1 MWKSFG
7 SSGLKRACAAAL
19 AMALASAWPG
29 SPYAA
34 ADDTDYVLSPVPF
47 SAFAQ
52 QPGRPI
58 SKFQFLFDPVA
69 RLPGAM
75 HWRYNHDNAPAPYSA
90 NKAAAIQEIVA
101 ASEKWTAACGI
112 QIVYDGETVTAPR
125 TFIAGEPDSINV
137 VGWQTPDI
145 GISGA
150 TYLWYRSYGPDD
162 RTIIDSDMVL
172 DPVYVTSSAQMA
184 RTASHEWG
192 HAIGLGHS
200 NVANTLMSGLP
211 DSPYSNFTDLTADDV
226 QGCRCLYGPPP
237 GQHAGYLCS
246 LPKEVAFG
254 ALEVGT
260 TASPRQV
267 EVNNS
272 GDAALAITGLRIGGG
287 EFFVGSNGC
296 APGAALVPG
305 ATCAIGVQ
313 ARMATTGARN
323 DELIIDT
330 TEGSYRIPL
339 HATGIAAPPAANANF
354 QGVWS
359 TAPAGSESG
368 WGINFAHQG
377 DVIFAT
383 WFTYDSAGKAW
394 WLTMTANRTA
404 DNVFEGTLYETRGPS
419 FNAVPFNPAAVTQ
432 NPVGAATLTFGDAH
446 NGLFAYTV
454 NGITQT
460 KAITRL
466 VFGPLPV
473 CTFGA
478 QPNLALATNYQDV
491 WWAAA
496 GAGESGW
503 GVNFTHQG
511 DTIFATWFTYDF
523 DGTPLWL
530 SVTAPKVGVGVY
542 SGTLYRTTGPAFNA
556 VPFDPLNVAYTPV
569 GTLTLSFADGNSV
582 TFAYTVTIATPRVSV
597 TQTKQLTRLVFRAPG
612 TVCQ

>member
-1 MWKSFG
+1 MFG
-7 SSGLKRACAAAL
+7 LPATWP
-19 AMALASAWPG
+19 SA
-29 SPYAA
+29 
-34 ADDTDYVLSPVPF
+34 
-47 SAFAQ
+47 
-52 QPGRPI
+52 I
-58 SKFQFLFDPVA
+58 
-69 RLPGAM
+69 
-75 HWRYNHDNAPAPYSA
+75 HWRYNHANAPSQFST
-90 NKAAAIQEIVA
+90 NKAMAIQQIIT
-101 ASEKWTAACGI
+101 ASAKWTAVCGI
-112 QIVYDGETVTAPR
+112 EIVYDGETTTPPNGLV
-125 TFIAGEPDSINV
+125 GSQPDRENV
-137 VGWQTPDI
+137 VGWQTL
-145 GISGA
+145 SGSSA
-150 TYLWYRSYGPDD
+150 AITYSWYQPGFGD
-162 RTIIDSDMVL
+162 RTIIDSDILMS
-172 DPVYVTSSAQMA
+172 PRYVTSSAQIA
-184 RTASHEWG
+184 RTVSHEWG
-192 HAIGLGHS
+192 HAIGLSHS
-200 NVANTLMSGLP
+200 NVDSALMSGPPDSTYSNLP
-211 DSPYSNFTDLTADDV
+211 DLTPDDV
-226 QGCRCLYGPPP
+226 HGCRCLYGPPA
-237 GQHAGYLCS
+237 GQQAGYVCS
-246 LPKEVAFG
+246 LPEDIDFG
-254 ALEVGT
+254 ALNVGT
-260 TASPRQV
+260 TAGQHHV
-267 EVNNS
+267 TVNN
-272 GDAALAITGLRIGGG
+272 GGNAALAITGIRTGSS
-287 EFFVGSNGC
+287 EFFVSTNGC
-296 APGAALVPG
+296 GPGASLAPGASCVF
-305 ATCAIGVQ
+305 GVQ
-313 ARMATTGARN
+313 ARLALTGTRG
-323 DELIIDT
+323 DEVTIDT
-330 TEGSYRIPL
+330 SEGPYRIPL
-339 HATGIAAPPAANANF
+339 HANGIAAPPAANANF

-404 DNVFEGTLYETRGPS
+404 DNVYTGTLYETRGPS

-582 TFAYTVTIATPRVSV
+582 TFAYTVTIATPRISV